1 MVLLRAR
8 LLGVPRFESG
18 CGKLIANPGPKPT
31 ALIAYLASQ
40 ADGRASRAELSQLLW
55 GDARSTAAA
64 RQGLRQCILR
74 LRQHFKDAG
83 SIVRSDNSAIW
94 LDLDLVEVDVRHL
107 ESIPKRGGAD
117 VVAAARLCNGT
128 FCAMLE
134 VDQPDFE
141 AWLRQ
146 RRSEVDRL
154 SARINSEAAELLAM
168 QGRHE
173 AAIRAARR
181 HVAIEPF
188 DEQAHAALIGLCM
201 RFGRRQDARAAH
213 AECLSVF
220 RTELGIAPSAEIDAA
235 LQVVPFGTNRMPPS
249 LPGGAPHRGEPFAS
263 AAVGAVGL
271 MLAASVLLVI
281 SRAVP
286 DTVPATTAETTSSTR
301 MWVAADRPEIER
313 HVQIGLFVDQDRVG
327 TERTG
332 NVLPNEAV
340 QRAIAGD
347 RDFAQYYPIGC

>member
-31 ALIAYLASQ
+31 ALFAYLASQ
-40 ADGRASRAELSQLLW
+40 ADGRASRAELSQLFW

-83 SIVRSDNSAIW
+83 SFVRSDNSAIW

-107 ESIPKRGGAD
+107 EGIPRRGVAD

-154 SARINSEAAELLAM
+154 SASVNSEAAEMLAI
-168 QGRHE
+168 QGHHE

-188 DEQAHAALIGLCM
+188 DEQAHAALIGFCM
-201 RFGRRQDARAAH
+201 RFGRRQDARVAH

-220 RTELGIAPSAEIDAA
+220 RTELGIAPGAEIDAA
-235 LQVVPFGTNRMPPS
+235 LQVVPFDTNRMPPS
-249 LPGGAPHRGEPFAS
+249 LPGDTPHRSKPFAF

-271 MLAASVLLVI
+271 MLAASLLLVI
-281 SRAVP
+281 ARVEP
-286 DTVPATTAETTSSTR
+286 DMVPATNAETPSSTR
-301 MWVAADRPEIER
+301 MWVTADGLEIER
-313 HVQIGLFVDQDRVG
+313 LEQIDLFVDQDRVG
-327 TERTG
+327 TEGAG
-332 NVLPNEAV
+332 NVRRNEAV

-347 RDFAQYYPIGC
+347 KDFAQYYPIGC